1 MTPESLRAL
10 ELMLDGDRTL
20 TFGEPEES
28 IMKYLEALRH
38 AEEAPESDSFFDK
51 DLMIACCNAGLS
63 TAYTGKGMFVESL
76 ASADRAI
83 GILDHTFYSR
93 RGVDTERLVEA
104 AMSKTLSLAGLGRF
118 VEALMAV
125 EYTKAVLQKSGTWNT
140 HVEETLEHLALQL
153 KAKS

>member
-1 MTPESLRAL
+1 MTPECLRAL

-51 DLMIACCNAGLS
+51 DLMIACCNSGLS
-63 TAYTGKGMFVESL
+63 TAYRRKGMFVESL
-76 ASADRAI
+76 ASADRAV
-83 GILDHTFYSR
+83 GILDHTFDSR

-104 AMSKTLSLAGLGRF
+104 AMSKTLSLAGLGRS

-125 EYTKAVLQKSGTWNT
+125 EYTKAILQTSGRWNT